1 MAKSDT
7 FFIRA
12 SVTTDISVNETRQ
25 ETEIDLGSYVNLGLK
40 QSTLLKV
47 NSVQIQYC
55 DAKGLPATVKEAP
68 GAGEFGSAFC
78 AAAITTRQVP
88 ASMAADAMPQLDD
101 DATMFTASIVSS
113 NGNTAGPGDQG
124 ITTSDMDLAPQ
135 HLSDGYIVGV
145 DTLYLYGASD
155 DKWAEP
161 INVNVLLECQ
171 LVSATQSNAV
181 ALALSQQ

>member
-12 SVTTDISVNETRQ
+12 SVTTDISAAQSRQ
-25 ETEIDLGSYVNLGLK
+25 ETEIDLGAYVNLGLK

-47 NSVQIQYC
+47 NSIQIQYC
-55 DAKGLPATVKEAP
+55 DAKGLPAIVKEAP

-78 AAAITTRQVP
+78 AAAITTKQVP
-88 ASMAADAMPQLDD
+88 SSFAADQMPQLDD
-101 DATMFTASIVSS
+101 DATMFTASIVAS
-113 NGNTAGPGDQG
+113 NGNTAAAGDQG

-135 HLSDGYIVGV
+135 HLQDGYLVGV
-145 DTLYLYGASD
+145 DSLYLYAASD
-155 DKWAEP
+155 DKWGEAV
-161 INVNVLLECQ
+161 IVNVLLECQ

>member
-1 MAKSDT
+1 MSKSDT
-7 FFIRA
+7 FFIRS
-12 SVTTDISVNETRQ
+12 SVTTEISNEHRQ
-25 ETEIDLGSYVNLGLK
+25 VTEIDLGAYVNLGLK

-68 GAGEFGSAFC
+68 ATGEFGSAFC
-78 AAAITTRQVP
+78 VAAITTKAVP
-88 ASMAADAMPQLDD
+88 SSFADDQMPQLDD
-101 DATMFTASIVSS
+101 DATMFTAAIVSS
-113 NGNTAGPGDQG
+113 NGNTAAAGDQG

-135 HLSDGYIVGV
+135 HLQDGYLVGV
-145 DTLYLYGASD
+145 DSLYLYGASD
-155 DKWAEP
+155 DKWAENVI
-161 INVNVLLECQ
+161 INVLMECQ

>member
-1 MAKSDT
+1 MSKSDT

-12 SVTTDISVNETRQ
+12 KVITDISANEDRQ
-25 ETEIDLGSYVNLGLK
+25 VTEIDLGSYVNLGLK

-55 DAKGLPATVKEAP
+55 DPKGLPATVKEAP

-78 AAAITTRQVP
+78 AAAITTKQVP
-88 ASMAADAMPQLDD
+88 SSMADDAMPQLSDD
-101 DATMFTASIVSS
+101 STMFTASIVSS
-113 NGNTAGPGDQG
+113 NGNTAAAGDQG

-135 HLSDGYIVGV
+135 HLADGYLVGV

-155 DKWAEP
+155 DKWAELVH
-161 INVNVLLECQ
+161 VNVLLECQ